1 DRLLDIPCKVCGDRS
16 SGKHYG
22 VYSCDGCSGFFK
34 RSIHKGRAYACKA
47 QGDGRDRCPVDKTH
61 RNQCRACRLHKCF
74 EARMNKDAVQHER
87 GPRKGKPPK
96 SPNTQ
101 LIGGLPQPAAM
112 VPGSTPPLARQ
123 SSRTST
129 PTASMAAAAAAASCP
144 QLVPPAAFFQAA
156 AMSNSRHLQAPPPP
170 RAPPPP
176 PPLYPPPM
184 PPASSAAAY
193 LHAAAGVP
201 LVHALISAELL
212 NRWMPLQTVVCQR
225 SCCWPRDD
233 QLALFRNAWRQLT
246 ESMRLE
252 SRLWLRLCKTRRS
265 CCWLS
270 THRHHYPRQAARF
283 GRLLLMLSSQP
294 QSPAAV
300 GQSSADQSAAT
311 TDADNSSDPDW
322 FSADQLISE
331 LCDSSAKLKTP
342 QDEILASI
350 KPPPGEDSSSAGEI
364 LAPINARSEILAQL
378 NAEGE
383 IQRQF
388 KNAEVRFLA
397 PIKLPQ
403 VDSIVTLSAAG
414 EDSSVNLNAEFE
426 ILAQI
431 KAVRRREILALAAL
445 QTTRDKTRVRVS
457 PLKAKQTA

>member
-1 DRLLDIPCKVCGDRS
+1 RDRLLDIPCKVCGDRS

-96 SPNTQ
+96 SPNSLTATQ
-101 LIGGLPQPAAM
+101 RSSSAACRSPAM

-156 AMSNSRHLQAPPPP
+156 AMRHRLPR
-170 RAPPPP
+170 RAPAASA
-176 PPLYPPPM
+176 L
-184 PPASSAAAY
+184 PASDAASLFGSGLSAR
-193 LHAAAGVP
+193 AAGVP

-212 NRWMPLQTVVCQR
+212 NRWMPLQTVGEQR
-225 SCCWPRDD
+225 SLPPARQLVSIASWCRSLPAFLLLPRDD
-233 QLALFRNAWRQLT
+233 QLALFRNAWRQLVT
-246 ESMRLE
+246 IATVQA
-252 SRLWLRLCKTRRS
+252 LCQQGAGRGGEAPDECTRRMLS
-265 CCWLS
+265 RFGTATPDMLEFACLKAVALFRTDGEHEIGESALVETLQDQAQLCWLAEY
-270 THRHHYPRQAARF
+270 TRHHYPRQAARF

-331 LCDSSAKLKTP
+331 
-342 QDEILASI
+342 
-350 KPPPGEDSSSAGEI
+350 
-364 LAPINARSEILAQL
+364 
-378 NAEGE
+378 
-383 IQRQF
+383 
-388 KNAEVRFLA
+388 
-397 PIKLPQ
+397 
-403 VDSIVTLSAAG
+403 
-414 EDSSVNLNAEFE
+414 
-426 ILAQI
+426 
-431 KAVRRREILALAAL
+431 
-445 QTTRDKTRVRVS
+445 
-457 PLKAKQTA
+457 